1 MENRRKTY
9 RLRLIPGII
18 LLALMVSGPGV
29 VPLNAQDPQF
39 SQFYAAPLYIAPS
52 FAGGTDGSRVV
63 MNYRNQWPSIPG
75 AFVTYAFSFD
85 HYFHNYN
92 SGVGLLI
99 GRDEAGTGR
108 LANNTASLLY
118 SYNFQLD
125 HRWTMRPGI
134 SFSYAER
141 TIDFYRL
148 TFGDQLQ
155 LNGQHNTSTFNPLI
169 NDLAMDRVGYFD
181 AATSVMAYSSNA
193 WVGVTVD
200 HLMRPNQ
207 SMIDEQKSRVP
218 MKYSLFGGYRFD
230 YGGSL
235 MGDMGES
242 ISLAVLYRNQGKFN
256 QLDAGVYWS
265 KHPISIGLLYRG
277 IPIFNNHVHGLF
289 NNDALVA
296 MVGLRTKDFRIGYS
310 YDMTISRLIN
320 STGGSHEISL
330 IYHFNQGPPNKKPKM
345 LPCPD

>member
-1 MENRRKTY
+1 MENRRKTN

-29 VPLNAQDPQF
+29 VPLKAQDPQF

-63 MNYRNQWPSIPG
+63 LNYRNQWPSIPG

-92 SGVGLLI
+92 SGVGLLVA
-99 GRDEAGTGR
+99 RDQAGTGR
-108 LANNTASLLY
+108 LANNAASLLY

-125 HRWTMRPGI
+125 HRWTMRPGV
-134 SFSYAER
+134 SFSYSER

-155 LNGQHNTSTFNPLI
+155 LNGTHNPSTFNPLI
-169 NDLAMDRVGYFD
+169 NDFSMDRVGYFD
-181 AATSVMAYSSNA
+181 ANTSVMAYSSNA
-193 WVGVTVD
+193 WAGVTVD

-218 MKYSLFGGYRFD
+218 MKYSIFGGYRFD
-230 YGGSL
+230 YGGNL

-242 ISLAVLYRNQGKFN
+242 VSLAVLYRNQGKFN

-265 KHPISIGLLYRG
+265 KHPISIGVLYRG

-289 NNDALVA
+289 NNDAVVA

-345 LPCPD
+345 IPCPD

>member
-1 MENRRKTY
+1 MDKKRKTY
-9 RLRLIPGII
+9 HLGLMPGIV
-18 LLALMVSGPGV
+18 LLALMAHGPGV
-29 VPLNAQDPQF
+29 IPLKAQDPQF

-85 HYFHNYN
+85 HYFHNYR
-92 SGVGLLI
+92 SGAGILI
-99 GRDEAGTGR
+99 ARDQAGTGR
-108 LANNTASLLY
+108 LANNSASLLY
-118 SYNFQLD
+118 SYNFQLG
-125 HRWTMRPGI
+125 HRWTMRPGLA
-134 SFSYAER
+134 FSYSER

-155 LNGQHNTSTFNPLI
+155 LSGNHNPSTFNPLI
-169 NDLAMDRVGYFD
+169 NDLAIDRVGYFD
-181 AATSVMAYSSNA
+181 ASSSIMAYSSNA
-193 WVGVTVD
+193 WAGITLD

-207 SMIDEQKSRVP
+207 SMLNEQKSRSPV
-218 MKYSLFGGYRFD
+218 KYSIFGGYRFD
-230 YGGSL
+230 YGGNL
-235 MGDMGES
+235 RGDVGES
-242 ISLAVLYRNQGKFN
+242 ISLAVLYRNQGKYN

-265 KHPISIGLLYRG
+265 RNPISLGLLYRG

-289 NNDALVA
+289 NNDAIVA
-296 MVGLRTKDFRIGYS
+296 MVGLRTKDIRVGYS

-320 STGGSHEISL
+320 STGGSHEISI
-330 IYHFNQGPPNKKPKM
+330 IYHFNQGPPNRRPKM

>member
-18 LLALMVSGPGV
+18 LLALMVNGPGV
-29 VPLNAQDPQF
+29 IPLKAQDPQF

-92 SGVGLLI
+92 SGVGLLLT
-99 GRDEAGTGR
+99 RDQAGTGR
-108 LANNTASLLY
+108 LSNNSANLLY

-125 HRWTMRPGI
+125 HRWTMRPGV

-141 TIDFYRL
+141 TIDFNRL

-155 LNGQHNTSTFNPLI
+155 LNGNHNPSTFNPLI
-169 NDLAMDRVGYFD
+169 TDLAMDRVGYFD

-193 WVGVTVD
+193 WAGVTID

-207 SMIDEQKSRVP
+207 SMIEEQRARIP
-218 MKYSLFGGYRFD
+218 MKYSIFGGYRFD
-230 YGGSL
+230 YGGNL

-265 KHPISIGLLYRG
+265 KHPISLGLLYRG

-289 NNDALVA
+289 NNDAIVA
-296 MVGLRTKDFRIGYS
+296 MVGLRTKDFRVGYS
-310 YDMTISRLIN
+310 YDMTVSRLIN
-320 STGGSHEISL
+320 STGGSHEISI